1 LPDGKIGR
9 YGWKA
14 QKATLRDFTV
24 TACAVELGLHV
35 PEHPQSGDPNKPGY
49 KPVGYDLTKQE
60 CDSLV
65 EYLRDLPAPKMRKTA
80 HPEEQKFLA
89 EGQKMFAAV
98 GCAACHTQDLGE
110 AQGIYSDLLVHDL
123 GPDLGDTGSYG
134 VFLPDSPG
142 GDDGSPVPPITELT
156 QPLQGQQGLLDRL
169 AAKPAEEKNIVGAT
183 LLDWRTP
190 PLWGVRD
197 SAPYLHDGRAKT
209 LEEAIAMHGGEG
221 TKSATHFFALTPQEQ
236 RQVVFFLK
244 SLEAP
249 AQTLAER

>member
-1 LPDGKIGR
+1 
-9 YGWKA
+9 
-14 QKATLRDFTV
+14 V
-24 TACAVELGLHV
+24 
-35 PEHPQSGDPNKPGY
+35 
-49 KPVGYDLTKQE
+49 
-60 CDSLV
+60 
-65 EYLRDLPAPKMRKTA
+65 RKTA

-183 LLDWRTP
+183 LLEWRTP